1 MILVKKQRD
10 PEKKKV
16 RKHHNR
22 MKAFKGAEETGAEES
37 KEIEM
42 YEEDRE
48 QYLNEE
54 EEEEVGEV
62 EEVA

>member
-16 RKHHNR
+16 RKHLNR
-22 MKAFKGAEETGAEES
+22 MKAFKGTEETPAEDS

-48 QYLNEE
+48 QYLNEDDE
-54 EEEEVGEV
+54 EEV
-62 EEVA
+62 EEVV

>member
-1 MILVKKQRD
+1 MKKQRD

-16 RKHHNR
+16 RKHLNR
-22 MKAFKGAEETGAEES
+22 MTAFKGAEETPAEDS

-48 QYLNEE
+48 QYLNEDDDE
-54 EEEEVGEV
+54 EV
-62 EEVA
+62 EEVV